1 VPFQQF
7 RDYEGDLEM
16 RKLFLIGCCVLLPAL
31 SLAQKGNSDEE
42 TIKKLD
48 ADWSA
53 AASSKDL
60 DKTVSYYADDAAMLP
75 SQAPIAR
82 GKAQIKEVWTHLL
95 SLPGLELSFGPNKI
109 EVSKSKDIAYEIGTY
124 QMKFNDA
131 QGNPTTE
138 IGKFVVV
145 WKKQAD
151 KQWKAVAD
159 IFNPDK

>member
-1 VPFQQF
+1 
-7 RDYEGDLEM
+7 M
-16 RKLFLIGCCVLLPAL
+16 RKLFLIGCCVLLPAI

-53 AASSKDL
+53 AASSKDV
-60 DKTVSYYADDAAMLP
+60 DKSVSYYADDAAMLP
-75 SQAPIAR
+75 NQAPIAS

-95 SLPGLELSFGPNKI
+95 SLPGLELSFGPNRI

-124 QMKFNDA
+124 KMKFNDA